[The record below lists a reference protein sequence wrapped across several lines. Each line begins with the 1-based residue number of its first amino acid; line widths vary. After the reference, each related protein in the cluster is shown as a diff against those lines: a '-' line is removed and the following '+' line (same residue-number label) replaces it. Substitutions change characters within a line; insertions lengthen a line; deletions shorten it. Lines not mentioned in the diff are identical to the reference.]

1 MKHLRKLLFPFS
13 AMYYCGVWVRNFCF
27 DKKWC
32 ASQSYSFPLICIG
45 NLSTGGTGKTPM
57 TEYMIRLL
65 KDRMPL
71 GVLSRGYGRK
81 TKGYIEVDA
90 SHTATEV
97 GDEPLQYA
105 SKFKEIKVAVC
116 EDRKTGISQLRSDKS
131 KPEMILLDDA
141 FQHRKVSAGFNI
153 VLTSYKE
160 LFYKDYVLPV
170 GNLRDIRKQAKR
182 AEAIVV
188 TKCPPTISEREKQ
201 EIRTK
206 ILSYSNSPVYFTTID
221 YDQTARHKQ
230 EDVALSVLQDKEVTL
245 VTGIA
250 NPLPL
255 LNFLNSKDIT
265 YTHKKYRDH
274 YNFTASDIAYLEKC
288 SCILTTEK
296 DYMRLKS
303 ILTHDNLY
311 YLPIT
316 VRFLGGDAG
325 VFEKAIE
332 DFINR

>member
-13 AMYYCGVWVRNFCF
+13 AVYYCVVWVRNFCF
-27 DKKWC
+27 DRKLCVSK
-32 ASQSYSFPLICIG
+32 SYSFPLICIG

-65 KDRMPL
+65 KDRTSL

-90 SHTATEV
+90 LHTATEV

-105 SKFKEIKVAVC
+105 SKFKGVRVAVC
-116 EDRKTGISQLRSDKS
+116 EDRKTGITQLRSDKP
-131 KPEMILLDDA
+131 KPELILLDDA

-206 ILSYSNSPVYFTTID
+206 ILRYSNSPVYFTTID

-230 EDVALSVLQDKEVTL
+230 EDVAITALKDEDVTL

-250 NPLPL
+250 NPVPL
-255 LNFLNSKDIT
+255 LNFLESKDVT

-274 YNFTASDIAYLEKC
+274 YNFTPSDIAYLKKC

-316 VRFLGGDAG
+316 VRFLGDDAV
-325 VFEKAIE
+325 VFEKMIE
-332 DFINR
+332 DFMSR

>member
-13 AMYYCGVWVRNFCF
+13 AVYYCVVWVRNFCF
-27 DKKWC
+27 D
-32 ASQSYSFPLICIG
+32 IG

-65 KDRMPL
+65 KDRTSL

-90 SHTATEV
+90 LHTATEV

-105 SKFKEIKVAVC
+105 TKFKGVRVAVC
-116 EDRKTGISQLRSDKS
+116 EDRKIGITQLRFDKP
-131 KPEMILLDDA
+131 KPELILLDDA

-188 TKCPPTISEREKQ
+188 TKCPSTISEREKQ

-206 ILSYSNSPVYFTTID
+206 ILRYSNSPVYFTTID

-230 EDVALSVLQDKEVTL
+230 EDVA
-245 VTGIA
+245 
-250 NPLPL
+250 
-255 LNFLNSKDIT
+255 IT
-265 YTHKKYRDH
+265 ALKGDH
-274 YNFTASDIAYLEKC
+274 YNFTPSDIAYLEKC

-316 VRFLGGDAG
+316 VRFLGDDAV
-325 VFEKAIE
+325 VFEKMIE
-332 DFINR
+332 DFMSR